1 MSTTAPSGNTPSSQA
16 SSPASQARTAGP
28 GRPAEGTDASPSDLF
43 SSLLGLLSDTMVPEA
58 EAASPLPA
66 TAPAEEATPDDATAL
81 ASVIDWLQVPASS
94 LHAAGAPPDAV
105 QGRTDD
111 APSAPI
117 DPAQTAGTDLSGK
130 NPEATTPQAQD
141 SPEAGAAGKPLSE
154 PAPPATPASTLAAR
168 GKASAGT
175 GRGNE
180 RPTTLMLQSG
190 DSVQWRSTSAV
201 QAEGMS
207 AAATTMNWS
216 TARSTVALHH
226 RFGLSLEI
234 DTGAGRN
241 DDTASAAGVSSPLT
255 ASGAG
260 STGDTAMGQRQGGA
274 TGDHAGL
281 TAAEDSAM
289 AEDVTDFAAPPSG
302 TETEQTHEQE
312 LRSWTPG
319 GLRQASLRV
328 GQDGEEAIDIEL
340 SLRGQEVN
348 IDFRTDNAEAR
359 TSLQASAGQTLSD
372 LLQRSGMQL
381 AGLSVGGQ
389 AVPDRQPQG
398 QASAPA
404 RRPDASPA
412 VPGVADAAAALPRRP
427 AADGRSSLDLF
438 V

>member
-1 MSTTAPSGNTPSSQA
+1 MSTTAPSGNTTASQT
-16 SSPASQARTAGP
+16 SSPANQARGAAP
-28 GRPAEGTDASPSDLF
+28 SRPAEGTDASSSDLF

-66 TAPAEEATPDDATAL
+66 TTPAEEATPDDATAL

-94 LHAAGAPPDAV
+94 LHAAGAAPEAAQGPAVEAARASPDLP
-105 QGRTDD
+105 
-111 APSAPI
+111 APSI
-117 DPAQTAGTDLSGK
+117 DRPSRPVAEPSTPLDTSGI
-130 NPEATTPQAQD
+130 EAKIPGEALAEPVPQAMPHPSQT
-141 SPEAGAAGKPLSE
+141 SRVGKSGAAAGRGAE
-154 PAPPATPASTLAAR
+154 RPATLA
-168 GKASAGT
+168 
-175 GRGNE
+175 
-180 RPTTLMLQSG
+180 LQGG
-190 DSVQWRSTSAV
+190 DSVQWRSTSAI
-201 QAEGMS
+201 QAEGM
-207 AAATTMNWS
+207 AAPMATTAWS
-216 TARSTVALHH
+216 SMRSTVALHH

-234 DTGAGRN
+234 DTSASRGGDA
-241 DDTASAAGVSSPLT
+241 ASAAPGTPAVAGGASSN
-255 ASGAG
+255 
-260 STGDTAMGQRQGGA
+260 GDTATGQRQGGA
-274 TGDHAGL
+274 IGDPAGL

-289 AEDVTDFAAPPSG
+289 TEEVTDFAAPPSG
-302 TETEQTHEQE
+302 TETERTHEQE

-328 GQDGEEAIDIEL
+328 GQDSEEAIDIEL

-389 AVPDRQPQG
+389 AVPDRQSQG
-398 QASAPA
+398 QASAPS